1 MKVKPPL
8 ASVSR
13 ERQRPHSRPNR
24 HRVPKCVVHQGR
36 LGALTLTKL
45 TLSWSLSVVGQKQSQ
60 YVRCAKD
67 TSRHILGTPR
77 QRRRS
82 RGCALRVDC
91 AERGL
96 SCMCRSTGLPS
107 HATGE
112 VNFKFTRQQHG
123 TLATLRAPLGQ
134 CVRWCKSSTHCACVE
149 RVNKDEFDSNQLQR
163 RLARGMSEF
172 SIRTRCKFLA
182 PSTPRYLPWLWPIG
196 T

>member
-82 RGCALRVDC
+82 RGCALRVVC

-107 HATGE
+107 YATVE
-112 VNFKFTRQQHG
+112 VNFKFTRQNTARWQ
-123 TLATLRAPLGQ
+123 LSVPLLGS
-134 CVRWCKSSTHCACVE
+134 VYAGAKA
-149 RVNKDEFDSNQLQR
+149 R
-163 RLARGMSEF
+163 RIAHAWNE
-172 SIRTRCKFLA
+172 
-182 PSTPRYLPWLWPIG
+182 
-196 T
+196 